1 MMAAMPVPPSRS
13 PQPEQMLL
21 EGLPP
26 IVDTHT
32 RLLIL
37 GSFPSRISL
46 ERRQYYA
53 NPRNQLWTLL
63 QALWPE
69 QPLPPCHDYAGR
81 CQWVLDRG
89 LGLWDVFARC
99 RRSGSLDSAI
109 RDAEPND
116 LGGLRLPHLEAIAHN
131 GAASHAQAMRLAV
144 TGVAVHRL
152 PSTSPAHAAWSLA
165 RKIEAWREVFAR
177 HGLCA

>member
-1 MMAAMPVPPSRS
+1 MPVSS
-13 PQPEQMLL
+13 SSSQPESPLL
-21 EGLPP
+21 EGLAP
-26 IVDTHT
+26 VVAAHT

-69 QPLPPCHDYAGR
+69 QPLPPSHDYAGR
-81 CQWVLDRG
+81 CRWILDRG
-89 LGLWDVFARC
+89 LGLWDVYARC
-99 RRSGSLDSAI
+99 WRTGSLDSAI

-116 LGGLRLPHLEAIAHN
+116 LRQLDLPRLEGVAHN
-131 GAASHAQAMRLAV
+131 GAASHAQAMRLGMR
-144 TGVAVHRL
+144 GVVVHRL

-165 RKIEAWREVFAR
+165 RKTEAWREVFAR